1 MFFCALPWI
10 IIMKQL
16 LTLLFLSMFSFAVF
30 QSEDGLRDHYD
41 DHGDHAHHPGDIIVE
56 VEGGQIEVDT
66 GVSILYKG
74 NPAKL
79 FESEFGEGLNP
90 CETDEPGFIVEED
103 HSELVE
109 HNALAFQI
117 TSPLLFWDGSTWG
130 SAGSASL
137 DITNLLGDVTTVD
150 ASSGVLTSI
159 IDEADDHGGV
169 HTHVDFEID
178 SNAATGGYLL
188 EFVLK
193 GYDSYD
199 PATDSFGA
207 EIASS
212 DTILI
217 AFNNGMDEHDF
228 EDGVS
233 AIPVPAAAWLFI
245 SAISSLLIG
254 RRLKK

>member
-1 MFFCALPWI
+1 MEAVN
-10 IIMKQL
+10 
-16 LTLLFLSMFSFAVF
+16 TLKDFNVNLFS
-30 QSEDGLRDHYD
+30 
-41 DHGDHAHHPGDIIVE
+41 
-56 VEGGQIEVDT
+56 
-66 GVSILYKG
+66 
-74 NPAKL
+74 
-79 FESEFGEGLNP
+79 
-90 CETDEPGFIVEED
+90 
-103 HSELVE
+103 LVE
-109 HNALAFQI
+109 KIYDF
-117 TSPLLFWDGSTWG
+117 
-130 SAGSASL
+130 
-137 DITNLLGDVTTVD
+137 
-150 ASSGVLTSI
+150 
-159 IDEADDHGGV
+159 
-169 HTHVDFEID
+169 DFEID

-245 SAISSLLIG
+245 SAISSLIIG